1 MINYVIIN
9 KLIKKIMYIYK
20 ILITSFF
27 LFFLNLSSILYAE
40 TLKFSS
46 SMYEGEVKK
55 GKANG
60 NGTFTFSDGS
70 KYEGMVKKNKI
81 HGTGK
86 YTDAEGNVYQGKWKY
101 GKIIEKIDN
110 STRKVVKLNLYTG
123 TSNHVEKRGTGSA
136 INEWF
141 EAELATVNSE
151 EIKLKAVG
159 ELDIF
164 DLPSTF
170 SPDYG
175 DPEKIIE
182 ILNSKNEKI
191 ISENA
196 LTSKNPT
203 NTKTVYK
210 FTAKGK
216 RNMQQAQATIA
227 LSSNNDEH
235 TSTVSGGHGGGE
247 GGGMGGGGPC

>member
-1 MINYVIIN
+1 M
-9 KLIKKIMYIYK
+9 YK

-46 SMYEGEVKK
+46 ATYEGEVKK

-81 HGTGK
+81 HGTGS

-136 INEWF
+136 SNEWF
-141 EAELATVNSE
+141 EAELTTVNPE

-182 ILNSKNEKI
+182 ILNTKNEKI
-191 ISENA
+191 IAENV
-196 LTSKNPT
+196 LTAKNPI
-203 NTKTVYK
+203 NNKTVYK

-216 RNMQQAQATIA
+216 RNMQKAKASIA
-227 LSSNNDEH
+227 MSLNNDEH
-235 TSTVSGGHGGGE
+235 TATASTTSTSSQSGESGGGE
-247 GGGMGGGGPC
+247 SGGGECGC

>member
-1 MINYVIIN
+1 M
-9 KLIKKIMYIYK
+9 YK

-46 SMYEGEVKK
+46 STYEGEVKK

-60 NGTFTFSDGS
+60 NGTLTFSDGS

-81 HGTGK
+81 HGIGS

-136 INEWF
+136 SNEWF
-141 EAELATVNSE
+141 EAELTTVNPE
-151 EIKLKAVG
+151 EVKLKAVG

-170 SPDYG
+170 SPDYD

-182 ILNSKNEKI
+182 ILNTKNEKI
-191 ISENA
+191 IAENA
-196 LTSKNPT
+196 LTAKNPK
-203 NTKTVYK
+203 NLKNKKTVYK
-210 FTAKGK
+210 FTSKGK
-216 RNMQQAQATIA
+216 RNMQKAKTSIA
-227 LSSNNDEH
+227 LASNNDEH
-235 TSTVSGGHGGGE
+235 TPAVSGPSAGSGSSGGEESGGGE
-247 GGGMGGGGPC
+247 CGC